1 MTICTPDL
9 TDGILIGILLIFAI
23 GTLISL
29 LGPFGFDWSTHK
41 VSGIILS
48 VINSLLFILTVII
61 FLKQKCHI
69 DAFEP
74 LQYIILVMFIIC
86 CGVSMYLGQYVF
98 NKPDEEDKKS

>member
-1 MTICTPDL
+1 MTICTPDI
-9 TDGILIGILLIFAI
+9 TDGILMGVLAIFPI

-29 LGPFGFDWSTHK
+29 LGPLGFDWSTHK

-61 FLKQKCHI
+61 FLKQKCRI
-69 DAFEP
+69 DTFEP

-86 CGVSMYLGQYVF
+86 CGVSMYLGHYVF
-98 NKPDEEDKKS
+98 NKPDEENKKS